1 MEALILSGP
10 EMKASQH
17 ISEEHQDY
25 LGHKMKN
32 TKQIIDTEKVLLS
45 ASRGEKFEDS
55 GLPDTKENRE
65 LFRMLLAETDK
76 MMRNGTDV
84 SIPV

>member
-1 MEALILSGP
+1 
-10 EMKASQH
+10 MKT
-17 ISEEHQDY
+17 
-25 LGHKMKN
+25 KN
-32 TKQIIDTEKVLLS
+32 SIIDVEKLLLA

-65 LFRMLLAETDK
+65 LFRILLAETDK
-76 MMRNGTDV
+76 MMRNGVDV

>member
-1 MEALILSGP
+1 MDNKTDLIDVEKLLLAATRGNSF
-10 EMKASQH
+10 
-17 ISEEHQDY
+17 EE
-25 LGHKMKN
+25 
-32 TKQIIDTEKVLLS
+32 
-45 ASRGEKFEDS
+45 S